1 MFSFLSGMFV
11 RLLLIEI
18 VTKMIL
24 LFISEKFR
32 FEASVTDD
40 SNESFTS
47 DDKISIISL
56 LLYYSCVVKV
66 SQFFQECCKS
76 LSTED
81 QSYIFTFFGVI
92 KQAYENNEPV
102 TQHIIAQAIQ
112 KAVPASPQFK
122 FLSSSPMK
130 TPDKFSPSNTPAKR
144 ISHEKLMKLK
154 FLKTQLENE
163 RYERNL
169 VETELKESEEI
180 IARLRKFEINLPL

>member
-1 MFSFLSGMFV
+1 MIVMIFL
-11 RLLLIEI
+11 L
-18 VTKMIL
+18 
-24 LFISEKFR
+24 ISEKFR
-32 FEASVTDD
+32 YEPSITGDC
-40 SNESFTS
+40 NESFTS
-47 DDKISIISL
+47 EDKISIFSL

-81 QSYIFTFFGVI
+81 QSIIFTFFGVI

-102 TQHIIAQAIQ
+102 TQSIIAQAIQ
-112 KAVPASPQFK
+112 KAAPASPQFK

-130 TPDKFSPSNTPAKR
+130 TPDKFTPSNTPSKF
-144 ISHEKLMKLK
+144 ISHEKLMELK

-180 IARLRKFEINLPL
+180 IARLRKLNINLLSFSLINFLNLFFLNRK